1 MNIHVHS
8 RSLNL
13 SERMEDYATKK
24 LEKLER
30 YLPNMME
37 ASLELRK
44 ENSKSKEQI
53 MAQLTVRNSR
63 GMLLRAEDKK
73 QSDVFAAI
81 DIVVDKLYRQIRQYK
96 SKSRRK
102 GGDRLIETEAAW
114 EGLDILPEEE
124 NDIEDYDNEAA
135 REVIRRKE
143 VSITPMSEQEA
154 IDQMELLGHD
164 FFLFYNGT
172 EDTVNVL
179 YRRKDGQYGILT
191 PRHD

>member
-1 MNIHVHS
+1 MNVDIHS
-8 RSLNL
+8 RNMTL
-13 SERMEDYATKK
+13 SERMEDYANKK
-24 LEKLER
+24 LQKLER
-30 YLPNMME
+30 YLPNIME

-63 GMLLRAEDKK
+63 GMLLRSEDKK
-73 QSDVFAAI
+73 QADVFAAI
-81 DIVVDKLYRQIRQYK
+81 DVVVDKLYRQIRQYK

-102 GGDRLIETEAAW
+102 GSDRFLENEAAW
-114 EGLDILPEEE
+114 EGLEDLPSEEIE
-124 NDIEDYDNEAA
+124 IEDYDNEGIH
-135 REVIRRKE
+135 EIIRRKE
-143 VSITPMSEQEA
+143 VSLTPMSEQEA